1 MNPRPFVYETNA
13 RPLSY
18 SARKDVTRTLFV
30 DEPGR
35 SRTRIDLFRRQ
46 ALCPLSYRP
55 GSEGDGEIRTL
66 TLLFTRQ
73 PLCHLE
79 LRRRVKIW
87 PGREAKPC
95 LSLNDPRAVAVLRRT
110 SQTPRYIHIRLLTAN
125 S

>member
-1 MNPRPFVYETNA
+1 MLPFTSPAQSELSRRRDLNPRPFVYETNA

-18 SARKDVTRTLFV
+18 SARKGVTCAPI

-55 GSEGDGEIRTL
+55 GSQGDGEIRTL

-73 PLCHLE
+73 PLCRLE
-79 LRRRVKIW
+79 LRRRAGNW

-95 LSLNDPRAVAVLRRT
+95 LSLHDPRADAV
-110 SQTPRYIHIRLLTAN
+110 SDAG
-125 S
+125 